1 MDQRR
6 RAAPLAGL
14 LCLCLL
20 ALPGRA
26 PAYPLDGYE
35 STGIGRLLHQRLVQ
49 EGEIPGKKRP
59 SGELLPLARVD
70 LHLLDHPDLELPPP
84 DPKLT
89 AELKKLIGPEV
100 ERYGIA
106 LLDLSDIAHPR
117 YAEWNGHQRQN
128 PGSVGKLMVALAIF
142 QALADTYPDDVEARR
157 RVLREAMITADIFSV
172 YDHHTVRFWHPETR
186 TITQRPIQKGDT
198 ASLWT
203 YLDWMMSPSS
213 NSAAGMLQKHL
224 ILIAHYGEAYP
235 VSPEEEKRF
244 FEETPRKQLSEIFL
258 KAIESPIT
266 RNGLDLE
273 ELRQGSFFTHQGK
286 IHVPGTSSYATPLAF
301 TQYLLK
307 MEQGKLVDEFSS
319 REIKRLMYITERRI
333 RYGSSGALWPSAV
346 YFKSGSLYSCQPEE
360 GFVCKKYHGNKRN
373 YMNSVAIIETPA
385 GQDRLYY
392 MVSVLSN
399 VLRKNSAEDHRDL
412 ARAVHGMLL
421 ADHPQKPV
429 PPGEKPPSASY
440 GEGFIGYEAARKELA
455 LKVDTQE
462 ALLALGYEIGDIDGL
477 IGSNTRKA
485 MRTFQ
490 KSQALKADGTPSA
503 ALLESMKRVAREK
516 GMARPETLP
525 STDAPGGN

>member
-1 MDQRR
+1 MDHRR
-6 RAAPLAGL
+6 RPAPIAGL

-35 STGIGRLLHQRLVQ
+35 STGIERLLHQRLVQ
-49 EGEIPGKKRP
+49 EGKIKGKKRP
-59 SGELLPLARVD
+59 SGELLPLAMVD
-70 LHLLDHPDLELPPP
+70 LRLLDTPDLELPPP

-89 AELKKLIGPEV
+89 AKVKKLIGPEV
-100 ERYGIA
+100 DRYGIA
-106 LLDLSDIAHPR
+106 LLDLSDIEHPR
-117 YAEWNGHQRQN
+117 YAEWHGHQRQN

-172 YDHHTVRFWHPETR
+172 YDHHTVRFWHPETQ
-186 TITQRPIQKGDT
+186 TLEKRPIQKGDT

-224 ILIAHYGEAYP
+224 ILIAHFGKAYP

-273 ELRQGSFFTHQGK
+273 ELRQGSFFTHQGER
-286 IHVPGTSSYATPLAF
+286 HVPGTSSYATPRGF
-301 TQYLLK
+301 TQFLLK
-307 MEQGKLVDEFSS
+307 LEQGKLVDVFSS

-346 YFKSGSLYSCQPEE
+346 YFKSGSLYSCQEEE

-385 GQDRLYY
+385 GQNRLYY
-392 MVSVLSN
+392 MVTVLSN
-399 VLRKNSAEDHRDL
+399 VLRKNSATDHRDL
-412 ARAVHGMLL
+412 ARAVHRMLL
-421 ADHPQKPV
+421 ADHPPKPV
-429 PPGEKPPSASY
+429 PPGEKPPSVTY
-440 GEGFIGYEAARKELA
+440 GQGFIGYEAERKELA
-455 LKVDTQE
+455 FKADVQE
-462 ALLALGYEIGDIDGL
+462 ALLALGYEIGDIDGV

-485 MRTFQ
+485 IRAFQ
-490 KSQALKADGTPSA
+490 KSQQMTVNGQPSPT
-503 ALLESMKRVAREK
+503 LLQSMKRVAHEK
-516 GMARPETLP
+516 GLARPETVP
-525 STDAPGGN
+525 SQ